1 MIYSNDCARIQ
12 VPGACYFQVPD
23 WPQKGQCGAFC
34 YNEASQLV
42 ETPHILFIEWD
53 GGVRDVS
60 MWRKE
65 FLNYDYVGAPWP
77 PRLWGRGGP
86 HPGLTVGNGGFTL
99 WSKRLMDHIAAN
111 RNRFMISTDTH
122 ISVNHRR
129 ALEAEGGF
137 KWAPENVAYDFAF
150 EYGLP
155 ASREHNF
162 GFHGAFNWPYM
173 LPRADMLERIHL
185 MIASEYVASTVMLD
199 RLFQNDPNL
208 MDEISPDD
216 RDIVIKIMK
225 RPVRRTIRA
234 PVMRNPNIA
243 QPPVR
248 PAHIPNIVQMRR
260 GTKA

>member
-1 MIYSNDCARIQ
+1 
-12 VPGACYFQVPD
+12 
-23 WPQKGQCGAFC
+23 
-34 YNEASQLV
+34 
-42 ETPHILFIEWD
+42 
-53 GGVRDVS
+53 
-60 MWRKE
+60 
-65 FLNYDYVGAPWP
+65 
-77 PRLWGRGGP
+77 
-86 HPGLTVGNGGFTL
+86 
-99 WSKRLMDHIAAN
+99 
-111 RNRFMISTDTH
+111 
-122 ISVNHRR
+122 
-129 ALEAEGGF
+129 
-137 KWAPENVAYDFAF
+137 
-150 EYGLP
+150 
-155 ASREHNF
+155 
-162 GFHGAFNWPYM
+162 
-173 LPRADMLERIHL
+173 MLERIHL